1 MKIKIKYKI
10 FAYSTFFFLIVF
22 LSLFYMRQLL
32 LLDFNE
38 FIEGN
43 LEDKVYWITNYL
55 EQRYQEE
62 KDFRKV
68 AEDSARLALIVGL
81 EVKIFDDNDLL
92 ITDTHRAFN
101 NALPIVKKRLKSVY
115 EKIQT
120 NATSKNF
127 ASYPL
132 FTGGEEIGT
141 IEVRKLSD
149 DKTFLFVRRT
159 NQFFLISLFISILG
173 TLFFNFLLIRSILK
187 PLNLLHSAT
196 SKLGEGNRKVKIVF
210 KPNDELGELIDSF
223 NLMASKLEK
232 MEEIRKVSVAKFA
245 HELRTPLTIIQGEI
259 EGAID
264 GVVTLSKERLISLL
278 EEVERLKK
286 MVFDLEDLYKI
297 QKKVRKI
304 NKKEVNLSNL
314 LEEIER
320 TFSEFFIKNKNVK
333 LIFNVSKDLKFY
345 SDEDLLKQMLFNLIS
360 NAIKATDMGLIK
372 VTIKKED
379 QIIFIIEDTGKGI
392 KEEDLPYIFDP
403 FFGNTDGLGVGLAIV
418 KEIVNILGGDISV
431 ESQLNKGTKIIVK
444 IPL

>member
-1 MKIKIKYKI
+1 
-10 FAYSTFFFLIVF
+10 
-22 LSLFYMRQLL
+22 MRQLL

-62 KDFRKV
+62 KDFKKV

-101 NALPIVKKRLKSVY
+101 DALPIVKKRLKSVY

-132 FTGGEEIGT
+132 FSGGEEIGT
-141 IEVRKLSD
+141 IEVRKLND

-173 TLFFNFLLIRSILK
+173 ALFFNFLLIHSILK

-196 SKLGEGNRKVKIVF
+196 SKLGEGNRKVKIAF

-223 NLMASKLEK
+223 NLMSSKLEK

-286 MVFDLEDLYKI
+286 MVFELEDLYKI

-372 VTIKKED
+372 VTIKKEE

>member
-62 KDFRKV
+62 KDFKKV

-101 NALPIVKKRLKSVY
+101 DALPVVKKRLKSVY

-132 FTGGEEIGT
+132 FSGGEEIGT
-141 IEVRKLSD
+141 IEVRKLND

-173 TLFFNFLLIRSILK
+173 ALFFNFLLIHSILK

-286 MVFDLEDLYKI
+286 MVFELEDLYKI

-372 VTIKKED
+372 VTIKKEE